1 MNGKKSGP
9 SMQDRDVTSI
19 RKMTQEGKVSEALT
33 QALEIEKQNTNSPI
47 VHHLLGDIYAQ
58 MNKWELSISSYQKA
72 VRLDPN
78 EVILH
83 PKLARVYL
91 LSGLTKEA
99 EEENKLIDRFI
110 IEGPH
115 TREFFIEVA
124 NLYTDFRELDVPP
137 KKMIIIGQ
145 ALQNKFAPDS
155 TSGQKLEALG
165 LILLNQP
172 EEAIKILEKA
182 RTLDPKDNSVLQ
194 YLVYSKIKVGD
205 TAGAQSL
212 VDIWIQDAPKATQPL
227 LIVAHWKFESK
238 AYAEAVPYLDKIVQL
253 SQGKTSD
260 PILAD
265 ALNLIGRIDWM
276 NDKKAEA
283 QVAFQRSC
291 QMGFKPSCETPA
303 PTETTPSNET
313 KN

>member
-1 MNGKKSGP
+1 M
-9 SMQDRDVTSI
+9 
-19 RKMTQEGKVSEALT
+19 
-33 QALEIEKQNTNSPI
+33 
-47 VHHLLGDIYAQ
+47 
-58 MNKWELSISSYQKA
+58 
-72 VRLDPN
+72 
-78 EVILH
+78 
-83 PKLARVYL
+83 
-91 LSGLTKEA
+91 
-99 EEENKLIDRFI
+99 
-110 IEGPH
+110 
-115 TREFFIEVA
+115 
-124 NLYTDFRELDVPP
+124 
-137 KKMIIIGQ
+137 
-145 ALQNKFAPDS
+145 
-155 TSGQKLEALG
+155 
-165 LILLNQP
+165 
-172 EEAIKILEKA
+172 KILEKA

-291 QMGFKPSCETPA
+291 QMGFKPGCETSA